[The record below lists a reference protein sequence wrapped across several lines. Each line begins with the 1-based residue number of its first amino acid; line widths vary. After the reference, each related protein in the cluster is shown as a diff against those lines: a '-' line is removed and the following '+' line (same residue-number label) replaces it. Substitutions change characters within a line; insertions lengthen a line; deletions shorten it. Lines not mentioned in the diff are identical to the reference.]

1 MLTVGASQTPYGTA
15 GVFGVLVSLIGPALL
30 VLGGKGWPYWDNRTR
45 ALLWGYWL
53 AFFPAAALA
62 TAMLRPRG

>member
-1 MLTVGASQTPYGTA
+1 MEPPESS
-15 GVFGVLVSLIGPALL
+15 GVLVSLIGPALL

-45 ALLWGYWL
+45 ALLWGCWL